1 MGLHGGEWR
10 VHASAVD
17 DTALIVDSMQW
28 LCGDSVEISIESEK
42 SALGAIMYTIVGKMN
57 SKASKE
63 PLGRVCNDSLKEI
76 LSNGIASRVDENKN
90 LHIRLGL
97 ASLVRGEAVV
107 AGPSGSP
114 VAKGKFKLEVYPGQ
128 EAASVAESVI
138 AKMVD

>member
-63 PLGRVCNDSLKEI
+63 SLGRVCNDSLKDLPKLINSPTDCIEVVNNPLVVENFSNENLGI
-76 LSNGIASRVDENKN
+76 LVTI
-90 LHIRLGL
+90 
-97 ASLVRGEAVV
+97 
-107 AGPSGSP
+107 
-114 VAKGKFKLEVYPGQ
+114 
-128 EAASVAESVI
+128 
-138 AKMVD
+138 